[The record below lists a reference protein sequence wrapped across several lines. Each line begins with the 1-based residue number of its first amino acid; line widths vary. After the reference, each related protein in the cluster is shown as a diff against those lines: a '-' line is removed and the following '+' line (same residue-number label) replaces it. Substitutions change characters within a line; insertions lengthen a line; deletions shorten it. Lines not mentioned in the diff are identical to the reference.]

1 MGRPAKE
8 VDINAILELR
18 AFNYTWS
25 KIAEILD
32 ICRAPAYRRLEEAGV
47 STDDRTYLSDAE
59 LDDVIRSIKHD
70 HPNDGEVLIKGH
82 LVRMK
87 IRVPRQALRQSI
99 HRIDHKNVVSRHHA
113 VLRRRIYSVPY
124 PNSVWH
130 IDGHHKMIRW
140 RFVIHESID
149 GFSRTIT
156 SHAF

>member
-1 MGRPAKE
+1 M
-8 VDINAILELR
+8 
-18 AFNYTWS
+18 
-25 KIAEILD
+25 
-32 ICRAPAYRRLEEAGV
+32 
-47 STDDRTYLSDAE
+47 STDNCTYLSDAE
-59 LDDVIRSIKHD
+59 LYDVIRLIKHD